1 MAAIAFDTLKYS
13 KRLKDAGVSDKQ
25 AEAEA
30 EALAEALE
38 VNLKDLPTKDDLT
51 RETGLLRR
59 DLKELETS
67 LKRDMKELET
77 SLKRDIKELEG
88 SQKRDLKEL
97 ETSQKRDLK
106 ELETSLKHDL
116 TESESRLKH
125 ENELMRL
132 EMRDI
137 ERRMTIKL
145 GGLMVVA
152 VGAVATLVK
161 LL

>member
-13 KRLKDAGVSDKQ
+13 KRLKDAGVPDKQ
-25 AEAEA
+25 AEAEV

-67 LKRDMKELET
+67 LKRDMKELESSLKRDIKELES

-88 SQKRDLKEL
+88 
-97 ETSQKRDLK
+97 SQKRDLK

-125 ENELMRL
+125 ENGLMRL

>member
-13 KRLKDAGVSDKQ
+13 KRLKDAGVPDKQ
-25 AEAEA
+25 AEAEV

-67 LKRDMKELET
+67 LKRDMKELESSLKRDIKELES

-88 SQKRDLKEL
+88 
-97 ETSQKRDLK
+97 SQKRDLK

>member
-1 MAAIAFDTLKYS
+1 
-13 KRLKDAGVSDKQ
+13 
-25 AEAEA
+25 
-30 EALAEALE
+30 
-38 VNLKDLPTKDDLT
+38 LT

-67 LKRDMKELET
+67 LKRDMKELES

-88 SQKRDLKEL
+88 
-97 ETSQKRDLK
+97 SQKRDLK

-125 ENELMRL
+125 ENGLMRL

>member
-13 KRLKDAGVSDKQ
+13 KRLKDAGVPDKQ
-25 AEAEA
+25 AEAEV

-59 DLKELETS
+59 DLKELDTS
-67 LKRDMKELET
+67 LKRDMKELES
-77 SLKRDIKELEG
+77 SLKRDMKEL
-88 SQKRDLKEL
+88 
-97 ETSQKRDLK
+97 
-106 ELETSLKHDL
+106 
-116 TESESRLKH
+116 ESRLKH
-125 ENELMRL
+125 ENELMRV
-132 EMRDI
+132 EMR
-137 ERRMTIKL
+137 EMEQRMTIKL

>member
-1 MAAIAFDTLKYS
+1 MATIAFDTLKYS
-13 KRLKDAGVSDKQ
+13 KRLKDAGVPDKQ
-25 AEAEA
+25 AEAEV

-67 LKRDMKELET
+67 LKRDMKELES

-88 SQKRDLKEL
+88 
-97 ETSQKRDLK
+97 SQKRDLK

-125 ENELMRL
+125 ENGLMRL

>member
-13 KRLKDAGVSDKQ
+13 KRLKDAGVPDKQ
-25 AEAEA
+25 AEAEV

-67 LKRDMKELET
+67 LKRDMKELES

-88 SQKRDLKEL
+88 SQKRDIKEL
-97 ETSQKRDLK
+97 EGSQKRDLK

-125 ENELMRL
+125 ENGLMRL

>member
-1 MAAIAFDTLKYS
+1 MAAIAFDTLKYA
-13 KRLKDAGVSDKQ
+13 KRLKDAGVPDKQ
-25 AEAEA
+25 AEAEV

-67 LKRDMKELET
+67 LKRDMKELES

-88 SQKRDLKEL
+88 
-97 ETSQKRDLK
+97 SQKRDLK

-125 ENELMRL
+125 ENGLMRL

>member
-1 MAAIAFDTLKYS
+1 MAAIAFDTLKYA
-13 KRLKDAGVSDKQ
+13 KRLKDAGVPDKQ
-25 AEAEA
+25 AEAEV

-67 LKRDMKELET
+67 LKRDMKELES

-88 SQKRDLKEL
+88 
-97 ETSQKRDLK
+97 SQKRDLK

>member
-1 MAAIAFDTLKYS
+1 MAAIAFDKLKYA
-13 KRLKDAGVSDKQ
+13 KRLKDAGVPDKQ
-25 AEAEA
+25 AEAEV

-67 LKRDMKELET
+67 LKRDMKELES

-88 SQKRDLKEL
+88 
-97 ETSQKRDLK
+97 SQKRDLK

-125 ENELMRL
+125 ENGLMRL